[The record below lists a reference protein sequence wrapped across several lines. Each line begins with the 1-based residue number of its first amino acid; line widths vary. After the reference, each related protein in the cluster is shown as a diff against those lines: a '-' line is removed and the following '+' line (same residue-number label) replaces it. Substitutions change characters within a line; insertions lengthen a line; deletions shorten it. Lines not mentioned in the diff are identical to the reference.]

1 MLLCIS
7 NTSFHNFKGKTVYKW
22 NIKYLP
28 PTLKKILVVLSEK
41 HTVNVFEKRLSS
53 AFFAISPCGCSR
65 SLKQTKYGADYQKN
79 FFYLFAEKFLELAFA
94 MMWLSKA
101 WNTLPDKIF
110 TNCFRICGIYCR
122 RWQSLCRLRRR
133 RWRRDQNL
141 GNRFTILV
149 TRHRLMEP

>member
-1 MLLCIS
+1 MMLLCIS

-28 PTLKKILVVLSEK
+28 PILKKILVVPSEK

-79 FFYLFAEKFLELAFA
+79 FFYLFAEKLFGIGFLPWCGFQRHGIHSLTKSLLTAFVYA
-94 MMWLSKA
+94 ESISDDGNLFA
-101 WNTLPDKIF
+101 GLEDDDEDATRTLETDLQF
-110 TNCFRICGIYCR
+110 WSR
-122 RWQSLCRLRRR
+122 
-133 RWRRDQNL
+133 
-141 GNRFTILV
+141 V
-149 TRHRLMEP
+149 TG